1 MTDPFC
7 PVFNVVDMLR
17 LSGQSVADIA
27 VYGGGINVDIS
38 WRCDLDRDFM
48 SHCRPEYSFTRLDDP
63 LSKGSHQSRKD
74 KKRMRRLGLV
84 SFSFIIKRIKMIIL
98 IQFVQQSKE
107 NFQKFIIISI

>member
-17 LSGQSVADIA
+17 LAGQSVADIA
-27 VYGGGINVDIS
+27 VYGGVINVDIS